1 MRSNGRKPHDLDD
14 VEEGKIIVQA
24 LKENHR
30 WEWEEQQGQRRRKG
44 MRARRSDFYR
54 PCVAAI
60 SGVNSTPVDKI
71 TKFTRSA

>member
-30 WEWEEQQGQRRRKG
+30 WEWEEQQAAAKAEGDEGQKK
-44 MRARRSDFYR
+44 RSLSPLCCRD
-54 PCVAAI
+54 
-60 SGVNSTPVDKI
+60 
-71 TKFTRSA
+71 